1 MKLALQEGPIGALVI
16 AVIALGGIIGC
27 SLTGHPIPQEL
38 TAVAAAGVG
47 GALGVTNPSGTAAA
61 SATSVGPIDQAGGV

>member
-16 AVIALGGIIGC
+16 AVVALGGIIGC
-27 SLTGHPIPQEL
+27 AVTGHPIPQEL

-47 GALGVTNPSGTAAA
+47 GALGVTNPTGTAAA
-61 SATSVGPIDQAGGV
+61 QVNATGPIDQAGA